1 MEEIKQKKAIIQN
14 LEDAG
19 CSRESI
25 EEYLTLMDNDAIK
38 AQLVLL
44 EKHRKGLLN
53 ALHENQKKID
63 CLDYLI
69 YHIRYNRKTK

>member
-1 MEEIKQKKAIIQN
+1 MRLEETKKKAAVSQN

-25 EEYLTLMDNDAIK
+25 EEYLTLEENGAAK
-38 AQLVLL
+38 AQLILL
-44 EKHRKGLLN
+44 EKHRKKLLD
-53 ALHENQKKID
+53 AVHENQKKID

-69 YHIRYNRKTK
+69 YQVRGRKK